1 MRRQSRKRVREAP
14 SRRRALEV
22 VRLRDGDG
30 CYAFKLLCDVPLDR
44 IRNEGAPLTC
54 WGDLDG
60 HEVIQR
66 SVRPGGHLEPD
77 NIRLVCR
84 RHHEWLERD
93 AMLAHELGLL
103 KFSWERPS

>member
-14 SRRRALEV
+14 TRRRTLAV
-22 VRLRDGDG
+22 VRQRDGDG
-30 CYAFKLLCDVPLDR
+30 CYALRMLSEVSLDR
-44 IRNEGAPLTC
+44 IRREGVPLTC

-93 AMLAHELGLL
+93 AGLAHELGLL
-103 KFSWERPS
+103 KWSWEHP